1 MHPGAH
7 CRHCGN
13 WPRYGHIPLGNSPY
27 MSESWRSVLVPPL
40 LMGLSLLCKGPFKTL
55 LGEVTISLLLS
66 HTCALMTYF
75 HTFLLFV
82 CSAAQNHG
90 LSLWKDCGESVWR
103 GWYSCYDLKIR
114 LDCCCNHVD
123 LESLIHVAIHTILN
137 VFSRDKCSSKH
148 LKFKFLFNSHL
159 LWADLITD

>member
-13 WPRYGHIPLGNSPY
+13 WPRYGHIPLGNSPC

-66 HTCALMTYF
+66 HACVLMPYF

-90 LSLWKDCGESVWR
+90 LSLWKDWGICVERLIFMLRSKN
-103 GWYSCYDLKIR
+103 KIR
-114 LDCCCNHVD
+114 LLLQPCGPRKSNSCRYTHYFECIFPGIN
-123 LESLIHVAIHTILN
+123 AALN
-137 VFSRDKCSSKH
+137 
-148 LKFKFLFNSHL
+148 
-159 LWADLITD
+159 I